1 MNRKKNSIRIL
12 AAGMEQFEAKQQQA
26 DFSTL
31 ETFLAAYLNTPG
43 RKQRK
48 QLAEEFQ
55 KRHLELHQFLKSHP
69 DLLTAETELQAM
81 IAGEQNESR
90 FPTCWKNWRRDC
102 HDISE
107 LFSQAAASN
116 ALVGDAGEQAV

>member
-31 ETFLAAYLNTPG
+31 ETFLSAYLNTPG

-69 DLLTAETELQAM
+69 DLQAM
-81 IAGEQNESR
+81 IAGEQNETGS
-90 FPTCWKNWRRDC
+90 KQ
-102 HDISE
+102 ISNLLE
-107 LFSQAAASN
+107 KLEEGLS
-116 ALVGDAGEQAV
+116 

>member
-43 RKQRK
+43 RKQ
-48 QLAEEFQ
+48 
-55 KRHLELHQFLKSHP
+55 
-69 DLLTAETELQAM
+69 QA
-81 IAGEQNESR
+81 IPLS
-90 FPTCWKNWRRDC
+90 
-102 HDISE
+102 
-107 LFSQAAASN
+107 
-116 ALVGDAGEQAV
+116 